1 MGSRDTTPAPDG
13 TIWFCGQRNG
23 TLGRLDPRDGSYKLV
38 DLGKGAA
45 PHGVIIGPDGAP
57 WVTEGGQ
64 NAIARV
70 DPGDHKVTLFRLPE
84 KEAYANLNTAVFDKS
99 GIYWFTGQSGIYG
112 RLDPKS
118 GDMTVFKSPRGRGT
132 YGMTITPKGDIWYAS
147 LAGNHIA
154 RIDPAT
160 GNATVVE
167 PPTPNQGARRVWSDS
182 KGRIWVSEWNSGNV
196 SVHDP
201 ADGSWKAWKLPGS
214 NPAHLCRLCRR
225 QGQGLAHR
233 FRRQRDRALRSR
245 DGKVQRVP
253 ERQIG
258 RQCAPARRPARRN
271 LGRRIRQRPPRRD
284 PDGRACVRLFA
295 VLLLLPVLAARFRR
309 RGGRRR
315 AGVHALPRL
324 PQPRSGRAR
333 PARPQSRWPDRTRRR
348 RRRGFRLFAGAAQGA
363 RRGSALGRK
372 TPRNLPRRS
381 RRNVSGTV
389 DVDARDRGR
398 GRAAGAGAVSR
409 RSRPRANG

>member
-70 DPGDHKVTLFRLPE
+70 DPSDHKVTLFRLPE
-84 KEAYANLNTAVFDKS
+84 KEAYANLNTAVFDKN
-99 GIYWFTGQSGIYG
+99 GIYWFTGQSGIHG

-154 RIDPAT
+154 KIDLAT
-160 GNATVVE
+160 GNAKVVE

-182 KGRIWVSEWNSGNV
+182 NGRIWVSE
-196 SVHDP
+196 
-201 ADGSWKAWKLPGS
+201 
-214 NPAHLCRLCRR
+214 
-225 QGQGLAHR
+225 
-233 FRRQRDRALRSR
+233 
-245 DGKVQRVP
+245 
-253 ERQIG
+253 
-258 RQCAPARRPARRN
+258 
-271 LGRRIRQRPPRRD
+271 
-284 PDGRACVRLFA
+284 
-295 VLLLLPVLAARFRR
+295 
-309 RGGRRR
+309 
-315 AGVHALPRL
+315 
-324 PQPRSGRAR
+324 
-333 PARPQSRWPDRTRRR
+333 
-348 RRRGFRLFAGAAQGA
+348 
-363 RRGSALGRK
+363 
-372 TPRNLPRRS
+372 
-381 RRNVSGTV
+381 
-389 DVDARDRGR
+389 
-398 GRAAGAGAVSR
+398 
-409 RSRPRANG
+409 